1 MIATKL
7 RKYFEKTKDKV
18 LTIRNIRRHFGCYGF
33 SDNLPIL
40 GKLALVAAFFT
51 LALAS
56 CSKDDISSDT
66 DLVVSPPADSEAPSY
81 YAITDAEGIGFT
93 KDGIAYEYI
102 SNGKTRWVLSYQE
115 IAKRLDIDI
124 SKISTIKITR
134 DQILKNGLWRFDVRF
149 DGQQEG
155 TAYAIDVDP
164 ENGKIEWVITLE
176 DMPGGNV
183 FTLTLNS

>member
-1 MIATKL
+1 M
-7 RKYFEKTKDKV
+7 
-18 LTIRNIRRHFGCYGF
+18 
-33 SDNLPIL
+33 

-51 LALAS
+51 LTLAS
-56 CSKDDISSDT
+56 CSKDDVSSVT
-66 DLVVSPPADSEAPSY
+66 DPVVSPSADSEAPSY

-115 IAKRLDIDI
+115 IAKRIDI

-155 TAYAIDVDP
+155 TVYAIDVDP
-164 ENGKIEWVITLE
+164 EDGEIEWVITLE
-176 DMPGGNV
+176 DIPGGNV

>member
-1 MIATKL
+1 M
-7 RKYFEKTKDKV
+7 
-18 LTIRNIRRHFGCYGF
+18 
-33 SDNLPIL
+33 
-40 GKLALVAAFFT
+40 GKLALVAAFLT

-56 CSKDDISSDT
+56 CSKDDVSSDT
-66 DLVVSPPADSEAPSY
+66 YLVVSPSADSEASSY

-115 IAKRLDIDI
+115 IAKRLDIDF

-149 DGQQEG
+149 DVRFDGQQEG
-155 TAYAIDVDP
+155 TAYAIDVNPDDG
-164 ENGKIEWVITLE
+164 EIEWVITLE

-183 FTLTLNS
+183 FTLQVLTK

>member
-1 MIATKL
+1 MIISRFTPHIGEAGSCS
-7 RKYFEKTKDKV
+7 R
-18 LTIRNIRRHFGCYGF
+18 I
-33 SDNLPIL
+33 
-40 GKLALVAAFFT
+40 FT

-56 CSKDDISSDT
+56 CSKDDVSSDT
-66 DLVVSPPADSEAPSY
+66 DPVVSPPADSEAPSY
-81 YAITDAEGIGFT
+81 YAITDSEGIGFT

-102 SNGKTRWVLSYQE
+102 SKGKTRWVLSYQE

-164 ENGKIEWVITLE
+164 EDGEIEWVITLE
-176 DMPGGNV
+176 DLPGENV
-183 FTLTLNS
+183 FTLTMNIEKEK

>member
-1 MIATKL
+1 MIISKFTP
-7 RKYFEKTKDKV
+7 
-18 LTIRNIRRHFGCYGF
+18 
-33 SDNLPIL
+33 PIS

-56 CSKDDISSDT
+56 CSKDDVSSDT
-66 DLVVSPPADSEAPSY
+66 DLVVSPPADSEAPCY
-81 YAITDAEGIGFT
+81 YAITDTEGIGN
-93 KDGIAYEYI
+93 GIAYEYI
-102 SNGKTRWVLSYQE
+102 SKGKTRWVLSYQE

-164 ENGKIEWVITLE
+164 EDGEIEWVITLE

-183 FTLTLNS
+183 FTLQV

>member
-1 MIATKL
+1 MIISRFTP
-7 RKYFEKTKDKV
+7 
-18 LTIRNIRRHFGCYGF
+18 
-33 SDNLPIL
+33 PIL

-51 LALAS
+51 LTLAS
-56 CSKDDISSDT
+56 CSKDDVSSVT
-66 DLVVSPPADSEAPSY
+66 DPVVSPSADSEAPSY

-115 IAKRLDIDI
+115 IAKRIDI

-155 TAYAIDVDP
+155 TVYAIDVDP
-164 ENGKIEWVITLE
+164 EDGEIEWVITLE
-176 DMPGGNV
+176 DIPGGNV

>member
-1 MIATKL
+1 M
-7 RKYFEKTKDKV
+7 
-18 LTIRNIRRHFGCYGF
+18 
-33 SDNLPIL
+33 
-40 GKLALVAAFFT
+40 ALVAAFLT

-56 CSKDDISSDT
+56 CSKDDVSSDT

-81 YAITDAEGIGFT
+81 YAITDTEGIGFT

-102 SNGKTRWVLSYQE
+102 SKGKTRWVLSYQE

-134 DQILKNGLWRFDVRF
+134 DQILKNGLWRFD
-149 DGQQEG
+149 GQKEG
-155 TAYAIDVDP
+155 TTYAIDVDP
-164 ENGKIEWVITLE
+164 EDGEIEWVITLE

-183 FTLTLNS
+183 FTLQVLKK

>member
-1 MIATKL
+1 MIISRFTP
-7 RKYFEKTKDKV
+7 
-18 LTIRNIRRHFGCYGF
+18 
-33 SDNLPIL
+33 PIL

-51 LALAS
+51 LTLAS
-56 CSKDDISSDT
+56 CSKDDVSSDIE
-66 DLVVSPPADSEAPSY
+66 DPVASPSADSEAPSY

-134 DQILKNGLWRFDVRF
+134 DQILKNGLWRFD
-149 DGQQEG
+149 GQQEG
-155 TAYAIDVDP
+155 TAYAIDVDS
-164 ENGKIEWVITLE
+164 EDGEIEWVITLE
-176 DMPGGNV
+176 DIPGENV
-183 FTLTLNS
+183 FTLHI

>member
-1 MIATKL
+1 MIISRFTP
-7 RKYFEKTKDKV
+7 
-18 LTIRNIRRHFGCYGF
+18 
-33 SDNLPIL
+33 PIL
-40 GKLALVAAFFT
+40 GKLALVAAFLT

-56 CSKDDISSDT
+56 CSKDDVSSGIDP
-66 DLVVSPPADSEAPSY
+66 VVSPPADSEAPSY
-81 YAITDAEGIGFT
+81 YAITDTEGIGFT

-134 DQILKNGLWRFDVRF
+134 DQILKNGLWRFD
-149 DGQQEG
+149 GQQEG
-155 TAYAIDVDP
+155 TAYAIDVNP

-183 FTLTLNS
+183 FTLQFVK

>member
-1 MIATKL
+1 M
-7 RKYFEKTKDKV
+7 
-18 LTIRNIRRHFGCYGF
+18 
-33 SDNLPIL
+33 
-40 GKLALVAAFFT
+40 ALVAALLT

-56 CSKDDISSDT
+56 CSKDDVSSNI

-81 YAITDAEGIGFT
+81 YVITDSEGIGFT

-102 SNGKTRWVLSYQE
+102 SNGKTRWVLSYEE

-149 DGQQEG
+149 DGQQDG
-155 TAYAIDVDP
+155 TAYAIDVNPADG
-164 ENGKIEWVITLE
+164 EIEWVITLE
-176 DMPGGNV
+176 DMPGENV
-183 FTLTLNS
+183 FTLSFSPNGK

>member
-1 MIATKL
+1 M
-7 RKYFEKTKDKV
+7 
-18 LTIRNIRRHFGCYGF
+18 
-33 SDNLPIL
+33 
-40 GKLALVAAFFT
+40 GKLALVAVFFT

-56 CSKDDISSDT
+56 CSKDDVSSDI
-66 DLVVSPPADSEAPSY
+66 DDPVVSPSADSEAPSY

-115 IAKRLDIDI
+115 IAKRLDIDF

-164 ENGKIEWVITLE
+164 DDGVIEWVITLE
-176 DMPGGNV
+176 DIPGGNV

>member
-1 MIATKL
+1 M
-7 RKYFEKTKDKV
+7 
-18 LTIRNIRRHFGCYGF
+18 
-33 SDNLPIL
+33 

-51 LALAS
+51 LTLAS
-56 CSKDDISSDT
+56 CSKDDVSSDI
-66 DLVVSPPADSEAPSY
+66 DDPVVSPSADSEAPSY

-102 SNGKTRWVLSYQE
+102 SNGKTRWVLSYEE
-115 IAKRLDIDI
+115 IAKHLDIDF

-164 ENGKIEWVITLE
+164 EDGVIEWVIILE

-183 FTLTLNS
+183 FTLSFSSNGK

>member
-1 MIATKL
+1 M
-7 RKYFEKTKDKV
+7 
-18 LTIRNIRRHFGCYGF
+18 
-33 SDNLPIL
+33 

-51 LALAS
+51 LTLAS
-56 CSKDDISSDT
+56 CSKDDVSSET
-66 DLVVSPPADSEAPSY
+66 DPVVSPPADSEAPSY

-115 IAKRLDIDI
+115 IAKHLDIDI

-149 DGQQEG
+149 DGQQG
-155 TAYAIDVDP
+155 RHGVCY
-164 ENGKIEWVITLE
+164 
-176 DMPGGNV
+176 
-183 FTLTLNS
+183 

>member
-1 MIATKL
+1 M
-7 RKYFEKTKDKV
+7 
-18 LTIRNIRRHFGCYGF
+18 
-33 SDNLPIL
+33 

-56 CSKDDISSDT
+56 CSKDDVSSDI
-66 DLVVSPPADSEAPSY
+66 DDPVVSPPADSEAPSY
-81 YAITDAEGIGFT
+81 YAITDTEGIGFT

-134 DQILKNGLWRFDVRF
+134 DQILKNGLWRFD
-149 DGQQEG
+149 GQQEG
-155 TAYAIDVDP
+155 TAHAIDVNP
-164 ENGKIEWVITLE
+164 ENGEIEWVITLE

-183 FTLTLNS
+183 FTLTMNIEKKK

>member
-1 MIATKL
+1 M
-7 RKYFEKTKDKV
+7 
-18 LTIRNIRRHFGCYGF
+18 
-33 SDNLPIL
+33 
-40 GKLALVAAFFT
+40 ALVAAFFT
-51 LALAS
+51 LTLAS
-56 CSKDDISSDT
+56 CSKDDVSSDT
-66 DLVVSPPADSEAPSY
+66 DLVVSPAADSEAPNY
-81 YAITDAEGIGFT
+81 YAITNSEGIGFT

-149 DGQQEG
+149 DVRFDGQQEG

-164 ENGKIEWVITLE
+164 ENGEIEWVITLE
-176 DMPGGNV
+176 DLPGGNV
-183 FTLTLNS
+183 FTLSFSPNEK

>member
-1 MIATKL
+1 MIISRFTPPHIGEVGSCS
-7 RKYFEKTKDKV
+7 R
-18 LTIRNIRRHFGCYGF
+18 I
-33 SDNLPIL
+33 
-40 GKLALVAAFFT
+40 FT
-51 LALAS
+51 LTFAS
-56 CSKDDISSDT
+56 CSKDDVSSET
-66 DLVVSPPADSEAPSY
+66 DPVVSPPADSEAPSY

-164 ENGKIEWVITLE
+164 EDGVIEWVITLE

-183 FTLTLNS
+183 FILSFSPSEK

>member
-1 MIATKL
+1 M
-7 RKYFEKTKDKV
+7 
-18 LTIRNIRRHFGCYGF
+18 
-33 SDNLPIL
+33 
-40 GKLALVAAFFT
+40 ALVAAFFT
-51 LALAS
+51 LTLAS
-56 CSKDDISSDT
+56 CSKDDVSSDI
-66 DLVVSPPADSEAPSY
+66 DDPVVSPSADSEAPSY

-102 SNGKTRWVLSYQE
+102 SNGKTRWVLSYEE
-115 IAKRLDIDI
+115 IAKHLDIDF

-164 ENGKIEWVITLE
+164 EDGVIEWVIILE

-183 FTLTLNS
+183 FTLSFSSNGK

>member
-1 MIATKL
+1 MIISRFTP
-7 RKYFEKTKDKV
+7 
-18 LTIRNIRRHFGCYGF
+18 
-33 SDNLPIL
+33 PIS

-56 CSKDDISSDT
+56 CSKDDVSSDIA
-66 DLVVSPPADSEAPSY
+66 DPVVSPPADSEVPSY
-81 YAITDAEGIGFT
+81 YAITNSEGIGFT

-102 SNGKTRWVLSYQE
+102 SKGKTRWVLSYQE

-149 DGQQEG
+149 DGQKEG
-155 TAYAIDVDP
+155 TAYAIDVNP
-164 ENGKIEWVITLE
+164 ENGEIEWVITLE
-176 DMPGGNV
+176 DMSGDNV
-183 FTLTLNS
+183 FTLSFSPNGK

>member
-1 MIATKL
+1 M
-7 RKYFEKTKDKV
+7 
-18 LTIRNIRRHFGCYGF
+18 
-33 SDNLPIL
+33 
-40 GKLALVAAFFT
+40 ALVAAFFT
-51 LALAS
+51 LTLAS
-56 CSKDDISSDT
+56 CCKDDVSSDI
-66 DLVVSPPADSEAPSY
+66 DDPVVSPAADSEAPSY

-155 TAYAIDVDP
+155 TVYAIDVDP
-164 ENGKIEWVITLE
+164 EDGVIEWVITLE

-183 FTLTLNS
+183 FILSFSPSEK

>member
-1 MIATKL
+1 M
-7 RKYFEKTKDKV
+7 
-18 LTIRNIRRHFGCYGF
+18 
-33 SDNLPIL
+33 
-40 GKLALVAAFFT
+40 ALVAAFFT
-51 LALAS
+51 LTLAS
-56 CSKDDISSDT
+56 CSKDDVSSDI
-66 DLVVSPPADSEAPSY
+66 DDPVVSPAADSEAPSY

-134 DQILKNGLWRFDVRF
+134 DQILKNGLWRFD
-149 DGQQEG
+149 GQQEG

-164 ENGKIEWVITLE
+164 EDGEIEWVITLE
-176 DMPGGNV
+176 DIPGENV
-183 FTLTLNS
+183 FILSFSPSEK

>member
-1 MIATKL
+1 MIISRFTP
-7 RKYFEKTKDKV
+7 
-18 LTIRNIRRHFGCYGF
+18 
-33 SDNLPIL
+33 PIL

-51 LALAS
+51 LTLAS
-56 CSKDDISSDT
+56 CSKDDVSSDI
-66 DLVVSPPADSEAPSY
+66 DDPVVSLPADSEAPSY

-102 SNGKTRWVLSYQE
+102 SNGKTRWVLSYLE

-164 ENGKIEWVITLE
+164 EDGEIEWVITLE

-183 FTLTLNS
+183 FILSFSPSEK

>member
-1 MIATKL
+1 M
-7 RKYFEKTKDKV
+7 
-18 LTIRNIRRHFGCYGF
+18 
-33 SDNLPIL
+33 

-51 LALAS
+51 LTLAS
-56 CSKDDISSDT
+56 CSKDDVSSET
-66 DLVVSPPADSEAPSY
+66 DPVVSPPADSEAPSY
-81 YAITDAEGIGFT
+81 YAITDTEGIGFT

-115 IAKRLDIDI
+115 IAKRIDI

-149 DGQQEG
+149 DGQQKG

-176 DMPGGNV
+176 NFPGGNV
-183 FTLTLNS
+183 FTLSFSANKK

>member
-1 MIATKL
+1 M
-7 RKYFEKTKDKV
+7 
-18 LTIRNIRRHFGCYGF
+18 
-33 SDNLPIL
+33 
-40 GKLALVAAFFT
+40 GKLALVAVFFT

-56 CSKDDISSDT
+56 CSKDDVSSDI
-66 DLVVSPPADSEAPSY
+66 DDPVVSPSADSEAPCY

-102 SNGKTRWVLSYQE
+102 SNGKTRWVLSYLE

-164 ENGKIEWVITLE
+164 EDGEIEWVITLE

-183 FTLTLNS
+183 FILSFSSSEK

>member
-1 MIATKL
+1 M
-7 RKYFEKTKDKV
+7 
-18 LTIRNIRRHFGCYGF
+18 
-33 SDNLPIL
+33 
-40 GKLALVAAFFT
+40 ALVAAFFT
-51 LALAS
+51 LTLAS
-56 CSKDDISSDT
+56 CSKDDVSSET
-66 DLVVSPPADSEAPSY
+66 DPVVCPSADSEAPSY

-102 SNGKTRWVLSYQE
+102 SNGKTRWVLSYEE
-115 IAKRLDIDI
+115 IAKHLDIDI

-164 ENGKIEWVITLE
+164 EDGVIEWVIILE

-183 FTLTLNS
+183 FTLSFSSSEK